1 MAKMDISN
9 VLSGFEYL
17 YMEAYRADDDVDWF
31 DRGLTVYEIVAQT
44 GATEFL
50 GNLVKARGDFFTSD
64 REVAALGEAIYRVI
78 TEQ

>member
-1 MAKMDISN
+1 MGKIDIAN

-31 DRGLTVYEIVAQT
+31 DRGLIIYEIVAQT

-50 GNLVKARGDFFTSD
+50 GKLVAFRGDFFTSD